1 MNKRITPEKLA
12 EMLMM
17 RVYVPFSA
25 VVSVDEQGGVV
36 ALCQFDTAFAGE
48 TMTFDPCAAEVWL
61 MTNHP
66 EGRPELTEEDERNAH
81 RLLAR
86 RKDAR
91 IFIVGEDV
99 GCMEVEIARE
109 P

>member
-25 VVSVDEQGGVV
+25 VVSVDEQGEVM

-66 EGRPELTEEDERNAH
+66 EGRPELTEEDERNAR

-91 IFIVGEDV
+91 IFIVGEDM
-99 GCMEVEIARE
+99 GCIEVEIARE

>member
-48 TMTFDPCAAEVWL
+48 TMT
-61 MTNHP
+61 NHP

>member
-1 MNKRITPEKLA
+1 MKKITPEGLA
-12 EMLMM
+12 ERLMM

-25 VVSVDEQGGVV
+25 VVSLDEMGRV
-36 ALCQFDTAFAGE
+36 LLLDQFDTAFAGE

-99 GCMEVEIARE
+99 GCMEVEIPRQA
-109 P
+109 

>member
-1 MNKRITPEKLA
+1 MKMRIMPQKLA

-25 VVSVDEQGGVV
+25 VVSLDERGEV
-36 ALCQFDTAFAGE
+36 LLLDQFDTAFAGE
-48 TMTFDPCAAEVWL
+48 TMTFDPGAAEVWL

-66 EGRPELTEEDERNAH
+66 EGRRELTEEDERNVR
-81 RLLAR
+81 RLLAE

-91 IFIVGEDV
+91 VFIVGEDV
-99 GCMEVEIARE
+99 SCIEVEIARE

>member
-1 MNKRITPEKLA
+1 MNMRITPERLA

-25 VVSVDEQGGVV
+25 VVSLDERGRV
-36 ALCQFDTAFAGE
+36 LLLDQFDTAFAGE
-48 TMTFDPCAAEVWL
+48 TMTMEPRAAEVWL

-66 EGRPELTEEDERNAH
+66 EGRRELTEADERNVR
-81 RLLAR
+81 RLLER

-91 IFIVGEDV
+91 VFIVGEDV
-99 GCMEVEIARE
+99 GCIEVEITRE